1 MMPLQIAPEL
11 APSSAE
17 RLLADERR
25 RVSRELHDRVAH
37 AILVVFRNLELLEL
51 YEERDPARARAKHD
65 AAKAA
70 ARHALE
76 ATRDLC
82 RELRRPLA
90 ATGLREALAD
100 DLGAVAAP
108 EVQASVSV
116 RGDESR
122 LAPPVRDE
130 LFLILRE
137 AVRNAASHSGARR
150 IAVELAVGGEAV
162 TAVVEDDGR
171 GLEQAQARARRAG
184 GTGLA
189 SMAERAS
196 LLGGTVGLRSS
207 PGSGTRVEVAI
218 PLPRRAA

>member
-1 MMPLQIAPEL
+1 MMVQVASEL
-11 APSSAE
+11 AVSEE

-51 YEERDPARARAKHD
+51 YEERDPARARTKRE

-70 ARHALE
+70 ARQALE

-90 ATGLREALAD
+90 GTGLEEALAD

-122 LAPPVRDE
+122 LAPSVRDE
-130 LFLILRE
+130 LYLILRD
-137 AVRNAASHSGARR
+137 AVRNADSHSG
-150 IAVELAVGGEAV
+150 
-162 TAVVEDDGR
+162 
-171 GLEQAQARARRAG
+171 
-184 GTGLA
+184 
-189 SMAERAS
+189 
-196 LLGGTVGLRSS
+196 
-207 PGSGTRVEVAI
+207 
-218 PLPRRAA
+218 